1 MVTSV
6 PGINIPLAQQYR
18 APGPYDED
26 YRSIA
31 RREQLAQIL
40 QQQALQ
46 PIEAGSYQGIQAP
59 ISPLVGIAKVLQGY
73 LAGKQSDEADQAR
86 QDLMFKA
93 MNDERT
99 LSNLPPLENP
109 RKMAQALSQS
119 NAPTNAPIS
128 NANYGEGMPP
138 VAQPQEPVAQA
149 MPISPMGGTQTP
161 VMAQAPQASQMPML
175 SSDPQTNARLI
186 RIMGPQE
193 YAKQLARTL
202 EPTSEMKNT
211 AAAYG
216 INSPEYKA
224 ALINQVTKMGH
235 IPTEIYAPGAVGR
248 DARTNQFVFGAAKD
262 GIQPTDLG
270 GGRIGAVQ
278 VPGFGA
284 AQADISGQQK
294 FAEGQ
299 AQMATTPEPTIN
311 AAGEKV
317 TGGTQFS
324 NLYGTDRPPAFGAQP
339 SAVQQQSN
347 VTPKVLAASPVM
359 QAIETGLNEDWRKNV
374 CTPTYEKGQAAQ
386 KILDSVSVLRNA
398 NAQTGWGTA
407 FQANA
412 ASLFAA
418 AGIKDAEKFATT
430 AQLFEKEG
438 AKALLNTL
446 STQKGSQTERDA
458 ITGEKTYI
466 RLSDT
471 PQATAFTL
479 DLAQSMALQDQRK
492 AGYFQKAADMPQVHQ
507 GKLGK
512 ISTEWSK
519 IEGSVFDMPIGQ
531 TPDGKPITMRQKYGI
546 Q

>member
-6 PGINIPLAQQYR
+6 PGINIPLAQQSR

-46 PIEAGSYQGIQAP
+46 PLEAGSYQGIQAP
-59 ISPLVGIAKVLQGY
+59 ISPLAGIAKVLQGY
-73 LAGKQSDEADQAR
+73 LAGTQSDQADQAR

-109 RKMAQALSQS
+109 RKMAQALSQA
-119 NAPTNAPIS
+119 NPPTNTPTAYS
-128 NANYGEGMPP
+128 TTNEGPP

-149 MPISPMGGTQTP
+149 MPVSPVGGTQAP
-161 VMAQAPQASQMPML
+161 VSAQAPQVAPQANQMPML

-193 YAKQLARTL
+193 YAKQLAKTL
-202 EPTSEMKNT
+202 EPTPDMKNI
-211 AAAYG
+211 ASIYG
-216 INSPEYKA
+216 VNSPEYKA
-224 ALINQVTKMGH
+224 EMQKVVFKGGYVPGQIVTEGGALVPAGANRPSYI
-235 IPTEIYAPGAVGR
+235 APYR
-248 DARTNQFVFGAAKD
+248 
-262 GIQPTDLG
+262 GIQQQV
-270 GGRIGAVQ
+270 GANNEITSSVM
-278 VPGFGA
+278 PGYA
-284 AQADISGQQK
+284 ESAQAIK
-294 FAEGQ
+294 EAEATGTGRGQ
-299 AQMATTPEPTIN
+299 AFTSPATKIDLNTGNTVGTTQADVMGLPTQTGGQLQQR
-311 AAGEKV
+311 APVV
-317 TGGTQFS
+317 TGI
-324 NLYGTDRPPAFGAQP
+324 
-339 SAVQQQSN
+339 
-347 VTPKVLAASPVM
+347 SPVM
-359 QAIETGLNEDWRKNV
+359 QDIEKGLNEDWRKNV
-374 CTPTYEKGQAAQ
+374 FTPTYEKGQTAQ
-386 KILDSVSVLRNA
+386 KMLESVSVLRNT
-398 NAQTGWGTA
+398 NLQTGFGTET
-407 FQANA
+407 QANI
-412 ASLFAA
+412 ASMLAA
-418 AGIKDAEKFATT
+418 AGVKDAEKFATS
-430 AQLFEKEG
+430 AQLFQKEG
-438 AKALLNTL
+438 SKALLNIL
-446 STQKGSQTERDA
+446 STQKGPQTDRDA
-458 ITGEKTYI
+458 LVGEKTFV

-471 PQATAFTL
+471 PQAKDFTL